1 MILSFSVENYGPFK
15 NKIMLDFRPSKLS
28 DPSDNIVNTGGHEAL
43 SSISIFGPNA
53 VGKSRILHA
62 MKALSIMARYPMPA
76 NTAIPFYDPFKLD
89 PHTKGAPTR
98 MSISFVENGIKYDY
112 SMSYNLERIC
122 TEELYYSP
130 NGVKSKV
137 FSRNNDN
144 ISITTTN
151 ISKKLSKIKGQVG
164 RNSTLVSV
172 GAQFNNDICLEVNKA
187 MGRIL
192 ILTGDMNEIVNLTV
206 KRMNADEQFKRKL
219 IEAMNVA
226 DFSISGVEGTV
237 EEKHVMD
244 MRDVIPDQIIGLM
257 MATGST
263 KLNQMTLNIKH
274 DVSTSGLSDADKTFS
289 YLQESNGTVRMLYI
303 MGPVIDTLM
312 NGYFIAIDEFGAF
325 LDDSLCRWIIQ
336 LFRGDNNPN
345 CAQLLV
351 NTHDQLLMDTDELF
365 RRDQIYLVS
374 KSRKTQESDISV
386 LSDYSIRKGYDP
398 RKGFTLG
405 KFGARP
411 IILDEGWSDF
421 EH

>member
-28 DPSDNIVNTGGHEAL
+28 DPSDNIVNTGGYEAL

-130 NGVKSKV
+130 NGVRSKV

-274 DVSTSGLSDADKTFS
+274 DVSTSGLSDTDKTFS
-289 YLQESNGTVRMLYI
+289 YQRESNGTV
-303 MGPVIDTLM
+303 
-312 NGYFIAIDEFGAF
+312 
-325 LDDSLCRWIIQ
+325 
-336 LFRGDNNPN
+336 
-345 CAQLLV
+345 
-351 NTHDQLLMDTDELF
+351 
-365 RRDQIYLVS
+365 
-374 KSRKTQESDISV
+374 
-386 LSDYSIRKGYDP
+386 
-398 RKGFTLG
+398 
-405 KFGARP
+405 
-411 IILDEGWSDF
+411 
-421 EH
+421 